1 MENMKSILLA
11 VFCAGVLVSCDDER
25 PDFKEHEVVPPP
37 VATSEFAGG
46 ADISS
51 VTEFESKGVR
61 FYNKDGVETECTAL
75 MRQLGMNAIRLRV
88 WVNPK
93 DGFCDKSDVIAK
105 AKRARAL
112 GMRLLIDFHYSDTWA
127 DPGTQK
133 VPELWKDYDITGL
146 AQALRDHT
154 VDVLQGLKS
163 NGIDVEWV
171 QVGNETT
178 SGMVWPEG
186 RLMWDSCRSESFGR
200 YAELSNAGYDAV
212 KRVYPDATVIVH
224 HDNGQYDTTWFYD
237 ELLQHGGK
245 FDMIGLSLYPDHERW
260 KKDIDNAAAYA
271 KSMSRHFDVPVM
283 IVETGYS
290 NVDEVRAEKV
300 MKELMAR
307 MVGVVSGVFY
317 WKPEICGGWDHTYWD
332 GFWHTSPCVFGK
344 KVVNNGAFT
353 EKGEPSA
360 ALRALTRTAS
370 VADTSGMIHDM
381 RD

>member
-93 DGFCDKSDVIAK
+93 DGFCDKSDFIAK

-133 VPELWKDYDITGL
+133 VPELWRI
-146 AQALRDHT
+146 
-154 VDVLQGLKS
+154 
-163 NGIDVEWV
+163 
-171 QVGNETT
+171 
-178 SGMVWPEG
+178 M
-186 RLMWDSCRSESFGR
+186 
-200 YAELSNAGYDAV
+200 
-212 KRVYPDATVIVH
+212 
-224 HDNGQYDTTWFYD
+224 
-237 ELLQHGGK
+237 
-245 FDMIGLSLYPDHERW
+245 
-260 KKDIDNAAAYA
+260 
-271 KSMSRHFDVPVM
+271 
-283 IVETGYS
+283 
-290 NVDEVRAEKV
+290 
-300 MKELMAR
+300 
-307 MVGVVSGVFY
+307 
-317 WKPEICGGWDHTYWD
+317 
-332 GFWHTSPCVFGK
+332 TSPGWRRRCATILWMYF
-344 KVVNNGAFT
+344 
-353 EKGEPSA
+353 
-360 ALRALTRTAS
+360 
-370 VADTSGMIHDM
+370 